1 MKSIQYMF
9 FIECKKIMLNNEVV
23 SKIKDH
29 SVQLK
34 LYESFFIRLNV
45 KKNQRMRLLIWNEKG
60 CYFLIID
67 PFCKDCY
74 FS

>member
-1 MKSIQYMF
+1 MQ
-9 FIECKKIMLNNEVV
+9 KIMLNNEVV
-23 SKIKDH
+23 SKMKDY

-34 LYESFFIRLNV
+34 LMNLFYKV
-45 KKNQRMRLLIWNEKG
+45 KREKNQRMCLLIWNEKG

-67 PFCKDCY
+67 PFCKHCY